1 MACTGNLSFSF
12 RGCTHGFQQHGYLVH
27 IVLVKVIAFNG
38 SEEPTI
44 SSNMDERTMSSRNA
58 TFSFRVL
65 SSARLRSSM
74 SVPVA
79 YQRTRRPAYCY
90 NDARVIKFV
99 WTNLVKNR
107 MKGGAR
113 SFED

>member
-1 MACTGNLSFSF
+1 LDGTVMPTALFFYAESQSG
-12 RGCTHGFQQHGYLVH
+12 
-27 IVLVKVIAFNG
+27 VL
-38 SEEPTI
+38 
-44 SSNMDERTMSSRNA
+44 
-58 TFSFRVL
+58 
-65 SSARLRSSM
+65 
-74 SVPVA
+74 
-79 YQRTRRPAYCY
+79 Y

>member
-1 MACTGNLSFSF
+1 MG
-12 RGCTHGFQQHGYLVH
+12 G
-27 IVLVKVIAFNG
+27 
-38 SEEPTI
+38 EP
-44 SSNMDERTMSSRNA
+44 
-58 TFSFRVL
+58 L
-65 SSARLRSSM
+65 LR
-74 SVPVA
+74 PH
-79 YQRTRRPAYCY
+79 AYCY